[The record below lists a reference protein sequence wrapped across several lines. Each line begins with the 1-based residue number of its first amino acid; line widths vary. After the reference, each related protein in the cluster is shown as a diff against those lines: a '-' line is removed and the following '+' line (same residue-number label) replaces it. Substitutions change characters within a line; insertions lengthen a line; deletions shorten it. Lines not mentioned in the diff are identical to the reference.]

1 MKLGHGICQL
11 VKEVLQGFTCGQK
24 KAEEAET
31 YITKLGDPKP
41 AKEDQHKRVSYII
54 KSDSKVV
61 MHFGG
66 TALES
71 YIIRIMGVQK
81 GQPVTIGFCLPKG
94 AENEDP
100 GVFLNFD
107 NEGKKGGWRDD
118 ADVMVADSFEDL
130 EQDDTG
136 KNVYV
141 DKESRILFVK
151 FSETRERDMETDF
164 ADCPGGNLVSNNCPW
179 VNFNFR
185 RIPDHEAK
193 LDFSMGECVLNDKKY
208 RVL

>member
-61 MHFGG
+61 MRFGG

-71 YIIRIMGVQK
+71 YIIRIMGVEK

-107 NEGKKGGWRDD
+107 NEGKRGGWGDD
-118 ADVMVADSFEDL
+118 ADVL
-130 EQDDTG
+130 EFFSTLITKARG
-136 KNVYV
+136 V
-141 DKESRILFVK
+141 D
-151 FSETRERDMETDF
+151 
-164 ADCPGGNLVSNNCPW
+164 G
-179 VNFNFR
+179 
-185 RIPDHEAK
+185 
-193 LDFSMGECVLNDKKY
+193 
-208 RVL
+208 